1 MASVCQKETG
11 KEMREVL
18 KQIGNTP
25 SCLISVNA
33 HIKHKLSKNS
43 TKEHML
49 CISVAKQ
56 NISSVQ
62 DAEVEDVTGKVEKG
76 QTAAAHTVR
85 DVELAIEHT

>member
-1 MASVCQKETG
+1 
-11 KEMREVL
+11 
-18 KQIGNTP
+18 
-25 SCLISVNA
+25 
-33 HIKHKLSKNS
+33 
-43 TKEHML
+43 ML

-76 QTAAAHTVR
+76 QTAAARTVR